1 MEALTSLLGL
11 FKALWNTG
19 NRWTRYALMTI
30 LIWPF
35 LIVLVALTGS
45 RHAVSIFTLISIL
58 ATIIFLTTG
67 RRKRTGGENAEDP
80 CVGWETGPLAILLLL
95 SLFKKG
101 RSAEKVLATMI
112 GTELLLGIYFCLV
125 PITNA
130 PWLIP
135 LFVITVFALLFFL
148 IGVQNKVTKNVVTI
162 LSLMLLGLTVMFYLG
177 GEKGM
182 TDKVNKIARPRQAQA
197 QTYQQVYQTQVTQP
211 SPIINSVDFPDGVD
225 QQEFDLSPD
234 GWVKVT
240 LPPVKADV
248 RISPPKG
255 TIIKFWNGETIVDN
269 GPDSANWLPAKIDR
283 SIFYMRNVNGGKATI
298 MVARK

>member
-148 IGVQNKVTKNVVTI
+148 IGVQNKVTKKIVSI
-162 LSLMLLGLTVMFYLG
+162 LSIFLLGLTAMFYLG
-177 GEKGM
+177 GEKGL
-182 TDKVNKIARPRQAQA
+182 TNRLDKIIQPRQAQA
-197 QTYQQVYQTQVTQP
+197 SQPQTPSRIQTSSPTEPMVISLTAGVWSDWVELKVIPGAQRNYLGPEKTKIEFSDETTYELDDP
-211 SPIINSVDFPDGVD
+211 SDWGIKYPKFR
-225 QQEFDLSPD
+225 FLSPVA
-234 GWVKVT
+234 GVGKVITT
-240 LPPVKADV
+240 LP
-248 RISPPKG
+248 S
-255 TIIKFWNGETIVDN
+255 
-269 GPDSANWLPAKIDR
+269 
-283 SIFYMRNVNGGKATI
+283 
-298 MVARK
+298 

>member
-45 RHAVSIFTLISIL
+45 RHAVSIFTLVSIV

-80 CVGWETGPLAILLLL
+80 CVGWETGPLAIILLL

-101 RSAEKVLATMI
+101 RSAEKVLATVI
-112 GTELLLGIYFCLV
+112 GAELLLGIYFCLV

-148 IGVQNKVTKNVVTI
+148 IGVQNKVTRKIVSI
-162 LSLMLLGLTVMFYLG
+162 LSIFLLGLTAMFYLG
-177 GEKGM
+177 GEKGL
-182 TDKVNKIARPRQAQA
+182 NNHLARLTQPHQAQA
-197 QTYQQVYQTQVTQP
+197 SQAQIPGRIQAS
-211 SPIINSVDFPDGVD
+211 SPTEPMVISLTAGIWSD
-225 QQEFDLSPD
+225 
-234 GWVKVT
+234 WVE
-240 LPPVKADV
+240 PPTVIPGAHV
-248 RISPPKG
+248 FFLGPKG
-255 TIIKFWNGETIVDN
+255 TQIEYSDGSKFCLDDPTDVGIKFPRFKFLSPTGGEIRVIQK
-269 GPDSANWLPAKIDR
+269 G
-283 SIFYMRNVNGGKATI
+283 
-298 MVARK
+298 